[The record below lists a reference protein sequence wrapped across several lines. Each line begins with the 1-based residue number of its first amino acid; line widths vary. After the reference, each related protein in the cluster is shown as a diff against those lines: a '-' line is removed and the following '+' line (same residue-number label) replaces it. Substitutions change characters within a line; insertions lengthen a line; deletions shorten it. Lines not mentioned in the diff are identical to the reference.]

1 MSYRRLGDIGLST
14 SLSDLARKGNNDA
27 LERKLQAG
35 ADVNLPSKRSSLH
48 RTPLHVAVKSGHLD
62 TVELLLQKGARI
74 DAVDDVSGAL
84 PCVGPTI
91 LGGCPLSFFC

>member
-48 RTPLHVAVKSGHLD
+48 RTPLHVAVKSGHLN

-84 PCVGPTI
+84 PCVGAHRS
-91 LGGCPLSFFC
+91 G